1 MNNTQKAVHVNPTGE
16 NWEVESESGTLAQ
29 AETKAQ
35 AIDAAREAA
44 PELGA
49 DRIVIHTG
57 DGMVERE
64 IPLPSRSETAPPA
77 AD

>member
-1 MNNTQKAVHVNPTGE
+1 MNNTQKTVHVNPTGE

-49 DRIVIHTG
+49 ERIVIHTG

-64 IPLPSRSETAPPA
+64 ISLPSPSQTAPPA